1 MFLTEKQK
9 KTFAK
14 LNQLLGLFGVISF
27 VALLM
32 MSGFYIGRTTISILT
47 VVIDVQ
53 MVLFIAQ
60 EVYRLWIVEEK
71 IKLARSRIPELMLSV
86 VLLGYLIL
94 PDQLMGIVN
103 AFMPT
108 LKRESVVVIYLSLTQ
123 FAILAVVGRKLLK
136 YGHLVK
142 RLQLHSGQVMAISFA
157 CLILFGTFLL
167 SLPKAVP
174 ADCARLDF
182 IDALFTATSGVCV
195 TGLAPINIATQ
206 LSFTGQ
212 LSLMMLVQIGGFGVM
227 TITALFVMF
236 SSAGIS
242 FQMRVMMGDILSEGS
257 LTNVTSLV
265 EKIIQY
271 TFVIEFVG
279 AVCLYISLGGNFMTI
294 DGDLLFV
301 AIFHSITAFC
311 NAGFSIFSQN
321 LMEPEIVNNLGFLFT
336 ISWLIIVGGIGFTV
350 LQNVMNLHPFRQRE
364 KRLRYQLTVTSKL
377 VLMAS
382 FILISFSTLVIFF
395 LQDFDFAPQIASMEN
410 LINSFFLAVSSRT
423 AGFNNIDPATFA
435 QPVVVVVILLMVI
448 GAGPGSTAGGV
459 KITTFAIVFIALW
472 RMLRGEDR
480 LVLFNREIHRE
491 YVRKALM
498 IIFSYCVLS
507 TIAMFLISLIEP
519 DKNIL
524 DIAFET
530 VSALSTVGLTRNLT
544 PYLGAGGKAILI
556 CLMFIGRVGT
566 LSFFLAFHRPQMP
579 INKKLPK
586 TSVMIG

>member
-1 MFLTEKQK
+1 MILTEKQK
-9 KTFAK
+9 KTFAI
-14 LNQLLGLFGVISF
+14 LNQVLALFGVISF

-32 MSGFYIGRTTISILT
+32 MSGFYIGKTTIKVLT

-60 EVYRLWIVEEK
+60 EIYRLWIIDEK
-71 IKLARSRIPELMLSV
+71 MKLARSRIPELLLSV
-86 VLLGYLIL
+86 VLFGYLIL
-94 PDQLMGIVN
+94 PDQLMGILN

-108 LKRESVVVIYLSLTQ
+108 LKTESVMVIYLSLSQ
-123 FAILAVVGRKLLK
+123 LAIIAVLGRKLLK
-136 YGHLVK
+136 YGHAVN
-142 RLQLHSGQVMAISFA
+142 RLQLHSGQVLTISFA
-157 CLILFGTFLL
+157 CLIMFGTFLM

-174 ADCARLDF
+174 ADCPRLDF
-182 IDALFTATSGVCV
+182 IDAFFTATSAVCV
-195 TGLAPINIATQ
+195 TGLTAFDVATQ

-212 LSLMMLVQIGGFGVM
+212 MFLLVLVQIGGFGVM
-227 TITALFVMF
+227 TITAMFAIF
-236 SSAGIS
+236 SSGGIS

-257 LTNVTSLV
+257 LTNVTSLI

-279 AVCLYISLGGNFMTI
+279 AICLYISLGGNLLAI
-294 DGDLLFV
+294 DGDLLYV
-301 AIFHSITAFC
+301 AVFHSITGFC
-311 NAGFSIFSQN
+311 NAGFSTFSQN
-321 LMEPEIVNNLGFLFT
+321 MMAPELVNNLGFLFT

-350 LQNVMNLHPFRQRE
+350 MQNVMNLHPFRRRE

-377 VLMAS
+377 
-382 FILISFSTLVIFF
+382 ILIASAVLIIVPTMLIFF

-435 QPVVVVVILLMVI
+435 QPLVVVVIILMII
-448 GAGPGSTAGGV
+448 GAAPGSTAGGV
-459 KITTFAIVFIALW
+459 KVTTFAVVFIAFW

-498 IIFSYCVLS
+498 IIFAYCVLC
-507 TIAMFLISLIEP
+507 TFAMFLLSLIEP
-519 DKNIL
+519 DKPLL
-524 DIAFET
+524 DIAFEA
-530 VSALSTVGLTRNLT
+530 VSALSTVGMSRNVT
-544 PYLGAGGKAILI
+544 PTLGTGGKAILI
-556 CLMFIGRVGT
+556 CLMFVGRVGT
-566 LSFFLAFHRPQMP
+566 LSFFLAFHRPKMP

-586 TSVMIG
+586 TSVIIG